1 MKYKYS
7 AKNDDGNIRKGFLE
21 AQDKQAVIE
30 ALSKSN
36 LTPISISEVTG
47 SQNFFKEINDKTTF
61 VPFKEKV
68 LLTRQL
74 ATLISAGVP
83 ISQSMHILATQVEN
97 KKLKQAVLEV
107 SEDIEGGLALSKA
120 LEKQGKLFSKLV
132 INMVKAGEVGGILDE
147 SLERAAGQL
156 EKEHE
161 LLSQIRG
168 AMIYPV
174 AILVLTVAVLIF
186 MIIYLIPQMSGI
198 FASLGSEL
206 PPNLKALMGFSEFIK
221 KFGILVAVVI
231 AGFIYGFRVVLDK
244 YQKARYLWHIIL
256 LKLPVLGKIIEKINV
271 SRFTRNLS
279 ALLSSGVNI
288 LEALEVSKDSLSNEV
303 YTTEIGRAI
312 ELVKNGSSIADALKE
327 SPYFPNVVCQ
337 TIAVGE
343 ETGSTDKILIKLTE
357 YYENEVSVLTKGLSD
372 LILPIMMV
380 LIGVVV
386 GLIFYS
392 VIVPL
397 SQISDFIS

>member
-1 MKYKYS
+1 MKFKYL
-7 AKNDDGNIRKGFLE
+7 AKIDNGDVRKGFLE
-21 AQDKQAVIE
+21 AQSKEAAIE
-30 ALSKSN
+30 TLSKSN
-36 LTPISISEVTG
+36 LIPISINEVTG

-74 ATLISAGVP
+74 STLISAGIP

-120 LEKQGKLFSKLV
+120 LEKQGKLFSRLV

-147 SLERAAGQL
+147 SLDRAAGQL

-221 KFGILVAVVI
+221 KFGVLVGI
-231 AGFIYGFRVVLDK
+231 GIGGFIYGFRFILVK
-244 YQKARYLWHIIL
+244 YQKARLLWHTIL
-256 LKLPVLGKIIEKINV
+256 LKFPVLGKIIEKINV

-303 YTTEIGRAI
+303 YTTEIARAI

-327 SPYFPNVVCQ
+327 SPYFPTVVCQ